1 MKYQV
6 LSDRMNSLSLLRMMY
21 INQILG
27 AVMSK
32 VYCNKFT
39 LITVSLCFAALLP
52 AIAQS
57 DIMVYPAKGQSN
69 EQLSKDRYECHTW
82 AVQQSGFDPSNAQAT
97 QAKSQP
103 QQRGEVLRG
112 GARGAAA
119 GAAIGAIAGDA
130 GKGAAIGAAAG
141 GLKRGF
147 QQRDNN
153 RNAQN
158 QPAAPAPGQDAYNRA
173 IGACLSGRG
182 YSVN

>member
-1 MKYQV
+1 
-6 LSDRMNSLSLLRMMY
+6 
-21 INQILG
+21 
-27 AVMSK
+27 
-32 VYCNKFT
+32 
-39 LITVSLCFAALLP
+39 
-52 AIAQS
+52 
-57 DIMVYPAKGQSN
+57 MVYPAKGQSN
-69 EQLSKDRYECHTW
+69 EQLSKDRYECHMW
-82 AVQQSGFDPSNAQAT
+82 AVQQSGFDPSNAQAG
-97 QAKSQP
+97 QASPQP
-103 QQRGEVLRG
+103 KQRGEVVRG

-130 GKGAAIGAAAG
+130 GKGAAIGATAG

-173 IGACLSGRG
+173 LAACLSGRG

>member
-1 MKYQV
+1 
-6 LSDRMNSLSLLRMMY
+6 MN
-21 INQILG
+21 
-27 AVMSK
+27 K
-32 VYCNKFT
+32 VYYKKFS
-39 LITVSLCFAALLP
+39 TVIFSLCFATLLP
-52 AIAQS
+52 ALAQG
-57 DIMVYPAKGQSN
+57 DVMVYPAKGQSN

-82 AVQQSGFDPSNAQAT
+82 AVQQSGFDPSNAQAS
-97 QAKSQP
+97 QASPQP
-103 QQRGEVLRG
+103 KQRGEVVRG

-130 GKGAAIGAAAG
+130 GKGAAIGATAG
-141 GLKRGF
+141 GMKRGF

>member
-1 MKYQV
+1 
-6 LSDRMNSLSLLRMMY
+6 MNK
-21 INQILG
+21 I
-27 AVMSK
+27 
-32 VYCNKFT
+32 YCKKIS
-39 LITVSLCFAALLP
+39 LITVSLGFAVLLP
-52 AIAQS
+52 VSAQG
-57 DIMVYPAKGQSN
+57 DIMVYPAQGQSN
-69 EQLSKDRYECHTW
+69 EQLSKDRYECHMW
-82 AVQQSGFDPSNAQAT
+82 AVQQSGFDPSNAQAG
-97 QAKSQP
+97 QASPQP

-141 GLKRGF
+141 GIKRGF
-147 QQRDNN
+147 QQRDSN

-173 IGACLSGRG
+173 ISACLSGRG

>member
-1 MKYQV
+1 
-6 LSDRMNSLSLLRMMY
+6 MNRLHY
-21 INQILG
+21 
-27 AVMSK
+27 
-32 VYCNKFT
+32 NKFS
-39 LITVSLCFAALLP
+39 IAAISLCFAALLP
-52 AIAQS
+52 ALAQC

-82 AVQQSGFDPSNAQAT
+82 AVKQSGFDPSNAQAN
-97 QAKSQP
+97 QASPQP
-103 QQRGEVLRG
+103 QQKGEILRG

-147 QQRDNN
+147 QKLDSKKA
-153 RNAQN
+153 AQN
-158 QPAAPAPGQDAYNRA
+158 QAAVPSPAQDAYNRA